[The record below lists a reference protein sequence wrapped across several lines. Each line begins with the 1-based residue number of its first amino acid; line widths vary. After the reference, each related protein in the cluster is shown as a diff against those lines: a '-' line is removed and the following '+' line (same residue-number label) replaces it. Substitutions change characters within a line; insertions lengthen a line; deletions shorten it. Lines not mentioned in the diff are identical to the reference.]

1 MEDLNQLRKA
11 IDQIDAKLLDLISQ
25 RIEVVKK
32 VGEYKKLVGKPIKDP
47 AREQER
53 IDSLAVQGKALG
65 LTKEIIAKI
74 WMTFFSIAYTIEEQ
88 EGAKHD

>member
-1 MEDLNQLRKA
+1 M
-11 IDQIDAKLLDLISQ
+11 
-25 RIEVVKK
+25 
-32 VGEYKKLVGKPIKDP
+32 VGKPIKDP